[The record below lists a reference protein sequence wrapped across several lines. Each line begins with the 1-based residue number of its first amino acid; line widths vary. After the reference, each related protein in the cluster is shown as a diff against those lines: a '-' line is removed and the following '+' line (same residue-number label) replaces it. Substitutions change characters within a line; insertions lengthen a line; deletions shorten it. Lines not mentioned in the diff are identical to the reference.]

1 VSTTKKVVFGT
12 IAVVGGLL
20 FCGAVGNAL
29 LSALGG
35 M

>member
-1 VSTTKKVVFGT
+1 VSKGKRLFFGT
-12 IAVVGGLL
+12 KAVVGGLL
-20 FCGAVGNAL
+20 LVATCGNAL